1 MHDIFEPKREPAC
14 NIYNAF
20 QTEATK
26 RKGRSIEE
34 WIAAERDAVFRE
46 SLRQAQ
52 KFGLRAPSM
61 DEIVSAERYE
71 MGSID
76 YGEKWAYG
84 IVEAMHKAVIP
95 SGAWT
100 NRRAARL

>member
-1 MHDIFEPKREPAC
+1 QDDREGAGTASCAHLHDPGAGVRTARRLCF
-14 NIYNAF
+14 
-20 QTEATK
+20 
-26 RKGRSIEE
+26 
-34 WIAAERDAVFRE
+34 AASERDAVFHE

-61 DEIVSAERYE
+61 DEIVSAERYA

-76 YGEKWAYG
+76 YGAKWAYG

-95 SGAWT
+95 SGAST